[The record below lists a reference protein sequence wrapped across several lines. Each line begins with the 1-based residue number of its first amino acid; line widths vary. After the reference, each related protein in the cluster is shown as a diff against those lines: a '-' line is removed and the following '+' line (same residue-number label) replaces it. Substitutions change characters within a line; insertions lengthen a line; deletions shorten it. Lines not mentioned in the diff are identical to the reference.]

1 MEHIINH
8 IIAYLNSRNTDG
20 AFHVKGEWGSGKT
33 YFFKEILPDKIR
45 EQVSRIQVMVSL
57 FGMESVKD
65 IPFRLLNA
73 YVKKKSEQKNG
84 ISESMNRGLDYLDM
98 KYGVDRKLFGM
109 NLHDEEEM
117 IYNIIP
123 KDEVY
128 LCFDD
133 VERFMTEEN
142 VGEILG
148 TINNLAENMGYKVI
162 VISNDHYHQ
171 GSHQTE
177 IVKSQFKEKVIG
189 ISITFIPSIPEI
201 YDTVV
206 DKYGDEGF
214 SAFMKR
220 EEVLELFLPQ
230 KRHRLYRKDFENI
243 RNLKFAMTNFK
254 VVYDHYRD
262 TATENETIKSLK
274 YYLAFIIGVSIEYK
288 KDILK
293 DSDCHGID
301 VDTDVFSLNLGDEM
315 EEVDGLFDE
324 MENTA
329 DEKEK
334 LAKEETFNA
343 IYRKRFYRAYAKDVN
358 QKNAFHEELYNN
370 ITKGT
375 PIDFEKLEA
384 NFKKKVN
391 DAEGKENPGNVVV
404 SETLDGTI
412 FNGTDEE
419 IKNKMLALLGTV
431 EEGSLVMCVAY
442 VNAFSFLDIYRSV
455 IGKSHDELLKIFNK
469 GISQY
474 ISTHDI
480 ERMEEVGLEMVA
492 QEIPDGTKDFYA
504 NMQAELRRKWDEK
517 QSRGIEELVT
527 QFKTD
532 ISKFCEMFN
541 PNDKEGIY
549 HYNSEAVLH
558 QIPEETVE
566 QRMGN
571 MTPKDVHELAKMVA
585 QRFIL
590 QDIYL
595 FHLQKEKGFI
605 AAMKRGIESIEGEDT
620 VSKVEAKKMLLHQ
633 VDKALRNF
641 EIAS

>member
-220 EEVLELFLPQ
+220 EE
-230 KRHRLYRKDFENI
+230 
-243 RNLKFAMTNFK
+243 
-254 VVYDHYRD
+254 
-262 TATENETIKSLK
+262 
-274 YYLAFIIGVSIEYK
+274 G
-288 KDILK
+288 
-293 DSDCHGID
+293 
-301 VDTDVFSLNLGDEM
+301 
-315 EEVDGLFDE
+315 
-324 MENTA
+324 
-329 DEKEK
+329 
-334 LAKEETFNA
+334 
-343 IYRKRFYRAYAKDVN
+343 
-358 QKNAFHEELYNN
+358 
-370 ITKGT
+370 
-375 PIDFEKLEA
+375 
-384 NFKKKVN
+384 
-391 DAEGKENPGNVVV
+391 
-404 SETLDGTI
+404 
-412 FNGTDEE
+412 
-419 IKNKMLALLGTV
+419 
-431 EEGSLVMCVAY
+431 
-442 VNAFSFLDIYRSV
+442 
-455 IGKSHDELLKIFNK
+455 
-469 GISQY
+469 
-474 ISTHDI
+474 
-480 ERMEEVGLEMVA
+480 
-492 QEIPDGTKDFYA
+492 
-504 NMQAELRRKWDEK
+504 
-517 QSRGIEELVT
+517 
-527 QFKTD
+527 
-532 ISKFCEMFN
+532 
-541 PNDKEGIY
+541 
-549 HYNSEAVLH
+549 
-558 QIPEETVE
+558 
-566 QRMGN
+566 
-571 MTPKDVHELAKMVA
+571 
-585 QRFIL
+585 
-590 QDIYL
+590 
-595 FHLQKEKGFI
+595 
-605 AAMKRGIESIEGEDT
+605 
-620 VSKVEAKKMLLHQ
+620 
-633 VDKALRNF
+633 
-641 EIAS
+641 